1 MDYGER
7 HTVNGLDLN
16 QACASVIVRKVFLF
30 LSVVKMGVLLT
41 CSTTSAASEGRQC
54 VPHTV

>member
-1 MDYGER
+1 MLLYE
-7 HTVNGLDLN
+7 
-16 QACASVIVRKVFLF
+16 KVFLF

-54 VPHTV
+54 VPATHSVENGWDEVPENL